1 MSVLDNL
8 NVYLVGG
15 AVRDALLSQPVVE
28 RDWVVVGATPEDML
42 TRGFKQVGNDFPVF
56 LHPKTGEEYALART
70 ERKTGIGHQAFA
82 FDTSESVTLEE
93 DLTRRDL
100 TINAIAQTPDGG
112 LVDPCGGQADL
123 EARVLRHIGPA
134 FSEDPLRVLRVA
146 RFAARLAPLGF
157 TLAPETEA
165 LMREISESGELD
177 SLSPE
182 RVWSELSRALMSSTP
197 SVFIE
202 TLRTCGAL
210 KVLLPE
216 IDGLFGVPQP
226 EQWHPEI
233 DSGLHT
239 QLALDYAADQG
250 FSGPVRFAV
259 LLHDLGKAETP
270 VELLPKHHGHE
281 ASSARLAAKVGE
293 RLRAPKQWIT
303 LATNVARFHLHAHTA
318 QELRPKTL
326 LKLLT
331 ELGALRD
338 PDHLERFLEACVA
351 DARGRTGLE
360 NREYPQ
366 ADFLRGA
373 LHAVSDV
380 DTAEIAKT
388 GVTGAAFGEALQA
401 ERIRKLRAYRQ
412 ANT

>member
-1 MSVLDNL
+1 MSVLDDL

-15 AVRDALLSQPVVE
+15 AVRDALLELPVVE
-28 RDWVVVGATPEDML
+28 HDWVVVGATPDNML
-42 TRGFKQVGNDFPVF
+42 ARGFKQVGNDFPVF

-70 ERKTGIGHQAFA
+70 ERKTGVGHQAFA
-82 FDTSESVTLEE
+82 FDTSASVTLEE

-100 TINAIAQTPDGG
+100 TINAIAQTPDGK
-112 LVDPCGGQADL
+112 LVDPCGGKDDL

-157 TLAPETEA
+157 TLAPETEN
-165 LMREISESGELD
+165 LMREISQSGELK

-182 RVWSELSRALMSSTP
+182 RVWSELSRALMSSKP

-216 IDGLFGVPQP
+216 IDALFGVPQP

-239 QLALDYAADQG
+239 LLAIDYAADQG

-270 VELLPKHHGHE
+270 AELLPKHHGHE
-281 ASSARLAAKVGE
+281 ASSARLAAQVGE
-293 RLRAPKQWIT
+293 RLRAPKQWIA

-318 QELRPKTL
+318 LVLRPQTL

-338 PDHLERFLEACVA
+338 AGHLERFLEACIA

-360 NREYPQ
+360 NRDYPQ

-373 LHAVSDV
+373 LAAANDV

-388 GVTGAAFGEALQA
+388 GVTGAAFGEALRA
-401 ERIRKLRAYRQ
+401 ARIQKLRAYRQ